1 MRALVLLDDDVSDH
15 RVIDIVLCAGA
26 VVLIAGFVLAPYLSF
41 LFFRLATDYC
51 STLVTTGVNSIKIC
65 WVGCV
70 IDLV

>member
-41 LFFRLATDYC
+41 LFFSFGY
-51 STLVTTGVNSIKIC
+51 
-65 WVGCV
+65 
-70 IDLV
+70 